1 MKRAISLCLIV
12 VVLFLL
18 TACTL
23 REQLPEN
30 VAKLDSGTVEIK
42 DYRLAE
48 DRDGNAVVI
57 ITYAFAYTDEE
68 YTNLFCGTVYHQ
80 VFQNGIG
87 LIECEEEDVSESAD
101 YDEDD
106 QYKDLKAG
114 VELDVEIAYTLEN
127 TTDDIEVEVSDY
139 YSLGTYPLFPWMKDK
154 DTATKTFKI
163 A

>member
-1 MKRAISLCLIV
+1 MKKVISFCLIAI
-12 VVLFLL
+12 VLFSL
-18 TACTL
+18 TACTVK
-23 REQLPEN
+23 EPLPEN

-68 YTNLFCGTVYHQ
+68 YTGSFCGSVYHQ

-87 LIECEEEDVSESAD
+87 LIECEEEDVLESAD

-106 QYKDLKAG
+106 QYKELKAG
-114 VELDVEIAYTLEN
+114 AELDVEIAYTLEN
-127 TTDDIEVEVSDY
+127 TTDDIEVEVSDFF
-139 YSLGTYPLFPWMKDK
+139 STGMYPLFPWMKD
-154 DTATKTFKI
+154 TATKTFSI